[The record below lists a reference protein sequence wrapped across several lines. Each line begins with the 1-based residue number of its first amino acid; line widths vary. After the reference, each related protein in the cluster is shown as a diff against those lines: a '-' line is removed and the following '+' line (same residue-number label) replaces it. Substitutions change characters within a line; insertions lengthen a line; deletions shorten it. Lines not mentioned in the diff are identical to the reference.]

1 MPYAAYLFDVEHIFF
16 DGTAWHRWV
25 HQQARSLG
33 SRVSYESF
41 CHDWRRKWLPQVYG
55 GGVEYWEALESFLRG
70 QQLTECQVQELLI
83 VARSR
88 QRATIQNSRPLPG
101 IQNCLVALR
110 ERGKKIA
117 VICNSIQTGE
127 ALAQRLAQIGIR
139 VPLDSCLTS
148 RSAGRELPDGLA
160 FSELVALLGVS
171 ACETAYV
178 STSPERLAIAA
189 ANGLRTVR
197 IDASCGSEEPA
208 GTSSPST
215 EMVREVPA
223 PKADFRV
230 ARIQDLLGIVER
242 DMSPGVQAG
251 SFAANNVDSRVAF

>member
-55 GGVEYWEALESFLRG
+55 GGVEYWDALESFLCG

-83 VARSR
+83 AARSR

-160 FSELVALLGVS
+160 FGELVALLGVQAS
-171 ACETAYV
+171 ETAYV

-189 ANGLRTVR
+189 AHGLRTVR
-197 IDASCGSEEPA
+197 IDASGCTDEATPA
-208 GTSSPST
+208 CSNGA
-215 EMVREVPA
+215 EVLREVPA

-242 DMSPGVQAG
+242 EAVASVGCLVPDA
-251 SFAANNVDSRVAF
+251 VDSRVAF

>member
-1 MPYAAYLFDVEHIFF
+1 MPCAAYLFDVEHIFF

-55 GGVEYWEALESFLRG
+55 GEVEYWNALENFLRG

-117 VICNSIQTGE
+117 VICNSIQTSE

-148 RSAGRELPDGLA
+148 RSAGRELPDGTA
-160 FSELVALLGVS
+160 FRELIAQLGIP
-171 ACETAYV
+171 AGETAYV
-178 STSPERLAIAA
+178 STSPERLAVAA
-189 ANGLRTVR
+189 TYGLRTVR
-197 IDASCGSEEPA
+197 IDASACGDEAALSCA
-208 GTSSPST
+208 NGAD
-215 EMVREVPA
+215 VVCEVPA

-242 DMSPGVQAG
+242 EAMSAAG
-251 SFAANNVDSRVAF
+251 CLVPEPVDSRVAF